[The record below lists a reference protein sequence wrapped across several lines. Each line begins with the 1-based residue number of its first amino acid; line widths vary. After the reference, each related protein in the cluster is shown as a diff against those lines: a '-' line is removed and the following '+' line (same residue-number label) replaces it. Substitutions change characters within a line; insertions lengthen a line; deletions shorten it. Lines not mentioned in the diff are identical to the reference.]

1 MCNKNKQSG
10 FTLVELAIVIVIIGF
25 IVAGIAAGS
34 SLIKQAQIRSIMT
47 DFTNFQVGYNNFLGR
62 YNAVP
67 GDFSSA
73 ESYWPAGATATSCA
87 ATGISCNG
95 NGNGLIEFSTTGVAT
110 GISETRLAWRQL
122 ALAGMLSA
130 GITQITT
137 SNTLTDNAMILATRA
152 PISKISG
159 AGYVMAGYYATGANN
174 YLFGTTT
181 SGWLGTG
188 KNSVYIGRA
197 ANAAGDTTGVLS
209 NGALNPDD
217 AFSIDQKMDD
227 GSISGTTF
235 TGAATGVIRTI
246 NAANSTV
253 PPAAGSNSCIGA
265 TAGVDPALYRI
276 GVTNALQFEGC
287 LLGFQLN

>member
-1 MCNKNKQSG
+1 MCNKKRQSG

-34 SLIKQAQIRSIMT
+34 SLIKQAQIRSIMS
-47 DFTNFQVGYNNFLGR
+47 DFSSFQVGYNNFLGR

-67 GDFSSA
+67 GDFSSG
-73 ESYWPAGATATSCA
+73 ESYWPAGATGCA

-95 NGNGLIEFSTTGVAT
+95 NGNGLIEFSTTGVAG

-197 ANAAGDTTGVLS
+197 SAASGDATGVLS
-209 NGALNPDD
+209 HGALNPDD
-217 AFSIDQKMDD
+217 AFQIDQKMDD
-227 GSISGTTF
+227 GSVSGLTF
-235 TGAATGVIRTI
+235 TGANTGVIRTI
-246 NAANSTV
+246 NSANAAAIGV
-253 PPAAGSNSCIGA
+253 GSNTCIGA
-265 TAGVDPALYRI
+265 TSTADPALYRI